1 MYVNDTLIKYVK
13 TERLIILIYK
23 YFNIYLTRKLV
34 F

>member
-13 TERLIILIYK
+13 TKRLIILIYK
-23 YFNIYLTRKLV
+23 YINIYLTRKLV